1 MEAFIIIAMMV
12 GLFVSGISLGAFLE
26 NKRLYSVK
34 LVQEINESLKE
45 TRQILLPLADKIT
58 HLDTRHEQ
66 FLNHILVD
74 HVGREDPESTLKM
87 PVYKYGLV
95 TEELNLKEEQWRRKQ
110 ES

>member
-1 MEAFIIIAMMV
+1 MV

-58 HLDTRHEQ
+58 HLDTRH
-66 FLNHILVD
+66 ID
-74 HVGREDPESTLKM
+74 REDPESTLKM